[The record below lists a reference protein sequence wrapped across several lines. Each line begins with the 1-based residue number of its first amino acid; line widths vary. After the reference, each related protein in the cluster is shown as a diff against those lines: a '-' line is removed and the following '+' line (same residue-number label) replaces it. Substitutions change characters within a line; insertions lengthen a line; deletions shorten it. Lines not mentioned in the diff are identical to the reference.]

1 VAYEQALLQETRAK
15 NQAVFVDF
23 TAAWCITCQVNKLA
37 VLETTA
43 ARTLF
48 QKRNVF
54 LIRGDWTTYD
64 RRITEALAEFGRSSV
79 PLYVFYPADGAAPR
93 ILPPLLT
100 LSALEAAV
108 NN

>member
-1 VAYEQALLQETRAK
+1 
-15 NQAVFVDF
+15 
-23 TAAWCITCQVNKLA
+23 VNKLA

-43 ARTLF
+43 ARALF
-48 QKRNVF
+48 QERNV
-54 LIRGDWTTYD
+54 LLMRGDWTTYD
-64 RRITEALAEFGRSSV
+64 RRITEALAEFGRSAV

-100 LSALEAAV
+100 LSALETAV